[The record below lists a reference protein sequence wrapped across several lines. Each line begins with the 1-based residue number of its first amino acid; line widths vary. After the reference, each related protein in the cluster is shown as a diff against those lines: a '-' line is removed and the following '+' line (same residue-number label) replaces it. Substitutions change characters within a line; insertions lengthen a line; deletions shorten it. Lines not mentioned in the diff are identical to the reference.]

1 MFWLKNYRVISWKYH
16 LPKIAL
22 LIYLHLKHME
32 KTKQVYI
39 LWTGKRTISGVG
51 GIMSQLLEDHKKNTL
66 TVFLK

>member
-32 KTKQVYI
+32 KTKQVYMM
-39 LWTGKRTISGVG
+39 WTGKQTISGVG
-51 GIMSQLLEDHKKNTL
+51 GIMSQLLEGHKKNI
-66 TVFLK
+66 TVFFK